1 MQISDSKFL
10 NGLSAVVSYNEHLK
24 VQEERRI
31 EENKNRRLQAD
42 NIQLLAAKRKA
53 EDMLDVLEETKR
65 QLLEANRKLKNA
77 NNRHAV
83 TK

>member
-1 MQISDSKFL
+1 M

-53 EDMLDVLEETKR
+53 KDMLDVLEETKR

-77 NNRHAV
+77 NNRHTV